1 MSFSLRTGKGQ
12 RIAFIITG
20 RKGAG
25 FGREQEI
32 GFLGRPVC
40 RNGERGVI

>member
-12 RIAFIITG
+12 RIAFKITG

-32 GFLGRPVC
+32 VFLAGRFAGTEKEV
-40 RNGERGVI
+40 